1 MPFIQGKRP
10 AVTLHDPKDLIR
22 LMEALCAAGYEKHG
36 GLRITRRGELLT
48 FRKRFARTVA
58 VPKEKKFSSS
68 LVAVPRAGTSSIDQ
82 QNHVQVVAMPD
93 NTIGIFGHVEPYGYG
108 LRHFVSAV
116 CDRADFRIGA
126 MMLRKDLREHGYKSV

>member
-10 AVTLHDPKDLIR
+10 AITLHDPKDLIR
-22 LMEALCAAGYEKHG
+22 LTEALCAAGYEKHG

-48 FRKRFARTVA
+48 FKKRFEVVKNIKRASGFVTRDNVET
-58 VPKEKKFSSS
+58 
-68 LVAVPRAGTSSIDQ
+68 LVQ

-108 LRHFVSAV
+108 WRHFWSGV
-116 CDRADFRIGA
+116 CNRANFGA
-126 MMLRKDLREHGYKSV
+126 GATMLRKDLREHGYKSV